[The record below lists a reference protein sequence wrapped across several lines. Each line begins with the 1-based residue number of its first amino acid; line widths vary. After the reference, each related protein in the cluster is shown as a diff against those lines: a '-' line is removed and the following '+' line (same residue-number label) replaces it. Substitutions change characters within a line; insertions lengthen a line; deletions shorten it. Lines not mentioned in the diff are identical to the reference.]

1 MAGLRV
7 TVVKPKKPLR
17 YRLAPIEE
25 KLDNLDLLEK
35 EFALACKAET
45 IPEEQRQEYAL
56 YLKIQ
61 RDKLQATKD
70 KALGVKPEKP
80 VVEKVLVDMT
90 HERIPS
96 NFEMYL
102 RTIDGQKVFRVVL
115 FIVVM
120 LWFFSKK

>member
-35 EFALACKAET
+35 EFAREVSAGK

-70 KALGVKPEKP
+70 KALGVKPE
-80 VVEKVLVDMT
+80 VVSEKVLVDMT

-96 NFEMYL
+96 NFELYL
-102 RTIDGQKVFRVVL
+102 RNIDGQKAFRVIL
-115 FIVVM
+115 FIVVV
-120 LWFFSKK
+120 LWFFR